1 MYGYEWTGQ
10 NGIYRLSVNS
20 KIEKEIRPVF
30 KEELDYF
37 GFNEHW
43 TYPDTDAP
51 LLWAEGIRRYILNG
65 TCVAEATGGGFYTKP
80 TIKIY
85 TEGLNLEPIDVDALW
100 KENERLMLGL
110 EKTSMDF
117 IRKTHDKYEKQG
129 MAFAVAFSG
138 GKDSLVLLD
147 LVSRTLSPDEFS
159 VVFSNTGM
167 ELSTTI
173 QSVEKAKKHWPSLKF
188 YEAKSHL
195 KPTDSW
201 EEFGPPGRRMRWCCA
216 VHKSV
221 PTILLLRE
229 LTGNYNIKVVVFDGV
244 RAEESAARADRDEIS
259 VGAKN
264 INQINCSPI
273 LKWGTSELFIYLLHN
288 GILFNE
294 AYRKGLFRVGCIVC
308 PMSSAWWDGIVN
320 DCYPDEMREL
330 LSNVENYARATKPD
344 SEVKKFI
351 EQGGW
356 KARMG
361 GRGLQN
367 GGNRVVEKIA
377 DDKISFSFV
386 SKRQNW
392 LQVCSILGPIVY
404 RDNDI
409 YTQLIDKQE
418 FQFQISGETKPVV
431 TYWPYSKMDRFVLSH
446 LRGIANKTAYCF
458 GCKACAVKV
467 ISNMLRSGAEPSA
480 IATTL
485 LERDY
490 PSLASYM
497 KDEMGCD
504 DVIDEYMAWYRK
516 NKIIN
521 RYPGDYPVQMTFDR
535 FDARYKLMHKL
546 QGQDCV
552 SFWID
557 GFGSEYTPLFLYEL
571 KVRGIVPESVKLAT
585 ALLPTETEYNHQWD
599 EHDPM
604 TIKWDRLDSFS
615 HKGMPDD
622 KSYYSCI
629 VHQLSVFSDA
639 AKKVEEL
646 LENHEYVVVT
656 GDHGSSRFAAL
667 AFHQE
672 NVVPISAPKKST
684 ARSFGRFCEL
694 DDNAGDVIALPN
706 TVVATSNGKRYLV
719 MDNYQHFSVS
729 GNAAGGNTDEH
740 DVVGEIHGGNTAEE
754 RLVSVIVIKRKQP
767 LPPVTCKPKG
777 GLFVTKKNGHVEKAL
792 QFSRPISTLEVSYYN
807 KEATCTMNADGS
819 WLVILDGVTTDDIT
833 LSVIANGRL
842 LPNVTLKVKAQGISK
857 NDDPFGG
864 MGL

>member
-37 GFNEHW
+37 GFYKHW

-65 TCVAEATGGGFYTKP
+65 TCVAEAIGGGFYTKP

-85 TEGLNLEPIDVDALW
+85 TDNLTLEPIDIDVLW

-117 IRKTHDKYEKQG
+117 IRKTHDKYEKKG

-147 LVSRTLSPDEFS
+147 LVSRALSPDEFS

-173 QSVEKAKKHWPSLKF
+173 QSVEKAKKHWSSLKF

-229 LTGNYNIKVVVFDGV
+229 ITGNYNIKAVVFDGV

-308 PMSSAWWDGIVN
+308 PMSSAWWDSIVS

-330 LSNVENYARATKPD
+330 LSNVESYARATKPG
-344 SEVKKFI
+344 SEVKRFI

-377 DDKISFSFV
+377 DDKVSFSFI
-386 SKRQNW
+386 SEKQDW
-392 LQVCSILGPIVY
+392 LHVCSILGPVVY

-418 FQFQISGETKPVV
+418 FQFQISGEAQNIV
-431 TYWPYSKMDRFVLSH
+431 TYWPYSKMDRFILSH

-458 GCKACAVKV
+458 GCRACEVQCPVNAFT
-467 ISNMLRSGAEPSA
+467 ITENGAIYIREDKCTHCCNCIEFTNGKGCLTA
-480 IATTL
+480 K
-485 LERDY
+485 
-490 PSLASYM
+490 SLSVTGGENGM
-497 KDEMGCD
+497 DLKGM
-504 DVIDEYMAWYRK
+504 
-516 NKIIN
+516 N
-521 RYPGDYPVQMTFDR
+521 RYQHFGLRRPWLEHF
-535 FDARYKLMHKL
+535 FEHKEN
-546 QGQDCV
+546 C
-552 SFWID
+552 FTM
-557 GFGSEYTPLFLYEL
+557 GSLGTRQYDSLKVWLKEAGLLTATGKGAKSGVPTPLFDKIRPLGAGHPL
-571 KVRGIVPESVKLAT
+571 TWAVIWTNLA
-585 ALLPTETEYNHQWD
+585 
-599 EHDPM
+599 
-604 TIKWDRLDSFS
+604 
-615 HKGMPDD
+615 
-622 KSYYSCI
+622 
-629 VHQLSVFSDA
+629 
-639 AKKVEEL
+639 
-646 LENHEYVVVT
+646 
-656 GDHGSSRFAAL
+656 
-667 AFHQE
+667 
-672 NVVPISAPKKST
+672 
-684 ARSFGRFCEL
+684 
-694 DDNAGDVIALPN
+694 
-706 TVVATSNGKRYLV
+706 SN
-719 MDNYQHFSVS
+719 FSVM
-729 GNAAGGNTDEH
+729 
-740 DVVGEIHGGNTAEE
+740 I
-754 RLVSVIVIKRKQP
+754 LQ
-767 LPPVTCKPKG
+767 TC
-777 GLFVTKKNGHVEKAL
+777 
-792 QFSRPISTLEVSYYN
+792 SST
-807 KEATCTMNADGS
+807 
-819 WLVILDGVTTDDIT
+819 
-833 LSVIANGRL
+833 
-842 LPNVTLKVKAQGISK
+842 
-857 NDDPFGG
+857 
-864 MGL
+864 